1 MGRKRSKSNAPPPL
15 ETRARGVD
23 AAREA
28 VAQSLPLKPELWV
41 LAAWVVVALE
51 ALLAMY
57 LGTRQSGALPIR
69 AYVFGA
75 PLLAA
80 SALLVGVVGAVQSY
94 RKRPFATPQ
103 RTVAFCLLAFV
114 FATTSYHLPF
124 PAHRSFRPS
133 RVRVEPPFEGEWTVA
148 WGGPDDSSALLATRP
163 DRRFGRLFV
172 VVRGDVTRADP
183 QDPASAFAN
192 QQPVLAPCAGRVVR
206 AVGDLPDVGLAASDD
221 LGNHVVL
228 EIAPEEYLFLTGLAQ
243 GSLQVSV
250 GQELASGAPIGRV
263 GFSAASRIL
272 PEPHLGLHLQDTPEP
287 IWGQSI
293 PYYLHNLRLNGE
305 YVQRAEAVGR
315 GFFPGFPPKGDRIA
329 RPE

>member
-15 ETRARGVD
+15 DVRARGVE

-28 VAQSLPLKPELWV
+28 VALSLPVKPELWV
-41 LAAWVVVALE
+41 LAAWIVVALE
-51 ALLAMY
+51 AALAMY

-80 SALLVGVVGAVQSY
+80 VALLVGTIGAIQSY

-103 RTVAFCLLAFV
+103 RMVAFCLLAFV
-114 FATTSYHLPF
+114 FATASYHLPF

-133 RVRVEPPFEGEWTVA
+133 RVRIEPPFSGEWTVA

-163 DRRFGRLFV
+163 DRRYARLFV
-172 VVRGDVTRADP
+172 VVRDGASRATP
-183 QDPASAFAN
+183 EDPASAFAN
-192 QQPVLAPCAGRVVR
+192 RQPVFAPCAGRVVR
-206 AVGDLPDVGLAASDD
+206 AVGDLPDAGLAAADD

-228 EIAPEEYLFLTGLAQ
+228 EIAPEEFLFLTGLEQ
-243 GSLQVSV
+243 GSLSVSEGDEV
-250 GQELASGAPIGRV
+250 ASGAPIGRV

-272 PEPHLGLHLQDTPEP
+272 PEPHLGLHIQDTPEP

-305 YVQRAEAVGR
+305 HVQRAEAVGR
-315 GFFPGFPPKGDRIA
+315 GFFPGRAPLGDRIA
-329 RPE
+329 RAE

>member
-1 MGRKRSKSNAPPPL
+1 MARKRSKSNAPPPL
-15 ETRARGVD
+15 EVRARGVE
-23 AAREA
+23 AASEA
-28 VAQSLPLKPELWV
+28 VSQSMPLKPELWV

-51 ALLAMY
+51 AALAMY
-57 LGTRQSGALPIR
+57 LGTRQSGSWPIR

-75 PLLAA
+75 PALAA
-80 SALLVGVVGAVQSY
+80 LALLVGVIGAALSF

-114 FATTSYHLPF
+114 FATASYHVPF

-133 RVRVEPPFEGEWTVA
+133 RVRIEPPFEGEWTVA

-163 DRRFGRLFV
+163 DRRYARFFV
-172 VVRGDVTRADP
+172 VARDGATRASKDDP
-183 QDPASAFAN
+183 TSAFAFH
-192 QQPVLAPCAGRVVR
+192 QPVLSPCDGRVVR
-206 AVGDLPDVGLAASDD
+206 VVDDRADSGLAASDD

-228 EIAPEEYLFLTGLAQ
+228 EIAPGEYLFLTCLEQ
-243 GSLQVSV
+243 GSVLVAAGEQV
-250 GQELASGAPIGRV
+250 ASGAPLARV

-272 PEPHLGLHLQDTPEP
+272 PEPHLGLHIQDTPEP

-293 PYYLHNLRLNGE
+293 PYYLHNLRVNGSL
-305 YVQRAEAVGR
+305 VQRAEAVGR
-315 GFFPGFPPKGDRIA
+315 GFFPGFPPTGDRVA